1 MKAEDL
7 ISPGDRAKRSLRIAQ
22 ALAELAKARSPSLP
36 KLQETL
42 TRVAGTQP
50 AVAMALIMEY
60 ANRQPLHLRGPW
72 FSAAAQMLSQYRLS
86 EDADLQEADRVQEYL
101 SAQNM
106 LYQEECERRERNRE
120 RREMV
125 VLSLLVTLIITLLGY
140 SAFLF
145 MQKSKEPT
153 TSSNQEKGADTAN
166 QTEDAQKAGPRPTKT
181 EPKGDS
187 SAKAK

>member
-22 ALAELAKARSPSLP
+22 ALAELAMARSPSLP

-72 FSAAAQMLSQYRLS
+72 FSAAAEMLNQYRLS
-86 EDADLQEADRVQEYL
+86 EDADLQEADRAQEYL

-106 LYQEECERRERNRE
+106 LHQEELKRREQNRE
-120 RREMV
+120 RWELA
-125 VLSLLVTLIITLLGY
+125 VLSLLVALILTLLGH
-140 SAFLF
+140 SAILF
-145 MQKSKEPT
+145 MKKNKEPA
-153 TSSNQEKGADTAN
+153 SNPPANGKTGDTP
-166 QTEDAQKAGPRPTKT
+166 QSKAGPNGGSTAERK
-181 EPKGDS
+181 
-187 SAKAK
+187 

>member
-42 TRVAGTQP
+42 SRVAGTQP
-50 AVAMALIMEY
+50 AVAMAFIMEY
-60 ANRQPLHLRGPW
+60 ANRQPLHERGPW
-72 FSAAAQMLSQYRLS
+72 FSAAAEMLSQYRLS

-101 SAQNM
+101 SDQNM

-145 MQKSKEPT
+145 TKKSEEPT
-153 TSSNQEKGADTAN
+153 TSSNQTKDQTTAN
-166 QTEDAQKAGPRPTKT
+166 QPANAQKAGPPLPQT
-181 EPKGDS
+181 EPKGGLP
-187 SAKAK
+187 AKTK

>member
-42 TRVAGTQP
+42 SRVAGTQP
-50 AVAMALIMEY
+50 AVAMAFIMEY
-60 ANRQPLHLRGPW
+60 ANRQPLHERGPW
-72 FSAAAQMLSQYRLS
+72 FSAAAEMLSQYRLS

-101 SAQNM
+101 SAQKM

-140 SAFLF
+140 SAFHF
-145 MQKSKEPT
+145 MQKSKAATT
-153 TSSNQEKGADTAN
+153 TSNQASGN
-166 QTEDAQKAGPRPTKT
+166 LL
-181 EPKGDS
+181 
-187 SAKAK
+187 AKK